1 MALPEAI
8 GVTGIVAPDAPSL
21 LGSVALIA
29 PAIAMGNPVVVVA
42 SETAPLSLLELYQ
55 VFDTSDVP
63 AGVINIVTGTRANLV
78 KPLAEHADV
87 DNLWIVGEQPLHLL
101 GETASASNLKRTW
114 CLDERWLNMPF
125 HEFLRHAVQWKNVW
139 VPFGA

>member
-1 MALPEAI
+1 
-8 GVTGIVAPDAPSL
+8 
-21 LGSVALIA
+21 VALVA

-101 GETASASNLKRTW
+101 GETASARNLKRTW
-114 CLDERWLNMPF
+114 CLDERWRHMPF